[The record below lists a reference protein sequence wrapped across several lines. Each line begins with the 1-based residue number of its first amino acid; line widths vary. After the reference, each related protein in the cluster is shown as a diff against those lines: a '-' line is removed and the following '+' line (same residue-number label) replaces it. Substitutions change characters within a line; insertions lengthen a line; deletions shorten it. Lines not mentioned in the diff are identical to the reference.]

1 MPLRRHVGLFSPP
14 QDLHSPQMTTRE
26 KIHKLIDELPE
37 AQLEPVADFIATRG
51 RPGDVVDGWGNV
63 SAMLR
68 ESAARS
74 MRRLDEQEREAGRSP
89 W

>member
-1 MPLRRHVGLFSPP
+1 
-14 QDLHSPQMTTRE
+14 MTTRE

-37 AQLEPVADFIATRG
+37 SQLESVADFIATRG

-68 ESAARS
+68 GSTARS
-74 MRRLDEQEREAGRSP
+74 MQRLDEQEREAGHSP

>member
-1 MPLRRHVGLFSPP
+1 
-14 QDLHSPQMTTRE
+14 MTTRE

>member
-1 MPLRRHVGLFSPP
+1 V
-14 QDLHSPQMTTRE
+14 TTRE

-37 AQLEPVADFIATRG
+37 SQLDPVADFIATRG

-63 SAMLR
+63 SVMLR
-68 ESAARS
+68 GSTTRS
-74 MRRLDEQEREAGRSP
+74 MQRLDEQESEDGHSP